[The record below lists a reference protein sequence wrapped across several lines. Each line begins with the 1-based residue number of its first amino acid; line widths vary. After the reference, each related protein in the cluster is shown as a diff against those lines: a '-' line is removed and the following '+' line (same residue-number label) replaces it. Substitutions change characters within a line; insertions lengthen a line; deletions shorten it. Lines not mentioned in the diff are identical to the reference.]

1 MPYTPSTDHHN
12 TPAQPQTA
20 QTSSHNAATSRC
32 RGASAAGFHRPVPS
46 GPPKP
51 LEHAG
56 PRRSSLPAGVH
67 PRGASRRQQQRAS
80 PTSPT
85 RWRLAYRLC
94 QLVRSFT
101 SRCSSSRSRFAGSPP
116 ELRDARPPPPASSGA
131 FGPRDQQLPRA
142 VAARAPAACRRS
154 GRQIAQQAAGKP
166 PRLCLGVAGRAHS
179 RKEIGCT
186 RGALGA
192 LRSMDRPSRRP

>member
-1 MPYTPSTDHHN
+1 MCAFVWLERRTVSSKPSRLRHGHVLGVRLELLYTHRR
-12 TPAQPQTA
+12 
-20 QTSSHNAATSRC
+20 AAAHQWQAKHVLVT
-32 RGASAAGFHRPVPS
+32 
-46 GPPKP
+46 
-51 LEHAG
+51 HAKHG
-56 PRRSSLPAGVH
+56 KGHWVGQIRTWPH
-67 PRGASRRQQQRAS
+67 
-80 PTSPT
+80 
-85 RWRLAYRLC
+85 
-94 QLVRSFT
+94 FT

-116 ELRDARPPPPASSGA
+116 ELRDARRPPPASSGA

-142 VAARAPAACRRS
+142 VAARTPAACRRS